1 MKALTAA
8 VVGFG
13 DRAEIYSRFA
23 LKNPDLLKI
32 TAVVDPDP
40 VRRGYAQKLFCIP
53 EGRVFSDYDA
63 FVGAGRLADF
73 VINGTMDELHI
84 STTLPLLP
92 LGYDVLL
99 EKPVTSKREELLT
112 LLEQAKKYGNK
123 IIVCHVLRY
132 TPFYRRIKEI
142 ILSGEIGRVR
152 HISTSENVGVAHA
165 SISYIRGK
173 WNNRERCGSSYMLAK
188 CCHDADLLC
197 WLNDGATPKEVCS
210 MGGREYFIPENAPKG
225 AGTRCLTDC
234 PLVDSCPYS
243 AKYMHVVNNPM
254 PITVWSD
261 IRKLPQEVTERERI
275 EALKTTN
282 PHGACIFKTDADIV
296 DQQVMTVMFSNGSV
310 GVHTLFSSAMRA
322 GRSVKIYGTLGEIEG
337 FTEDNAFKVR
347 TYNKYNI
354 LFNER
359 MEKITENIAGDN
371 HYGGDSRLM
380 EDCVRVF
387 SGRKPSIST
396 SGLEQSVY
404 SHLIVYA
411 ADESMEK
418 GCFEKIQNLG
428 EAQRGGK

>member
-1 MKALTAA
+1 MKVLTAA

-13 DRAEIYSRFA
+13 DRAEIYSKYA
-23 LKNPDLLKI
+23 LRHPELLKI
-32 TAVVDPDP
+32 TAVIDPDP
-40 VRRGYAQKLFCIP
+40 VRRAYAQKLFSIP
-53 EGRVFSDYDA
+53 NGRAFSDYGA
-63 FVGAGRLADF
+63 FIAAGRLADF
-73 VINGTMDELHI
+73 AINGTMDELHI

-99 EKPVTSKREELLT
+99 EKPVTSGREELLALAET
-112 LLEQAKKYGNK
+112 AKKYGNK

-142 ILSGEIGRVR
+142 LLSGEIGKVR
-152 HISTSENVGVAHA
+152 HIATSENVGVAHA

-173 WNNRERCGSSYMLAK
+173 WNNRARCGSSYMLAK

-197 WLNDGATPKEVCS
+197 WLNDGAVPREVCS

-225 AGTRCLTDC
+225 AGTRCLVDC

-243 AKYMHVVNNPM
+243 AKYMHLVNNPM

-261 IRKLPQEVTERERI
+261 LAKLPQDVTLQERER
-275 EALKTTN
+275 ALKTTN

-359 MEKITENIAGDN
+359 TETITENIAGDN

-380 EDCVRVF
+380 EDCIRVF
-387 SGRKPSIST
+387 CGREPSIST

-404 SHLIVYA
+404 SHLLVYA

-418 GCFEKIQNLG
+418 GSFEKICAIG
-428 EAQRGGK
+428 GAQRGGR

>member
-1 MKALTAA
+1 MKTLTAA

-13 DRAEIYSRFA
+13 DRAEIYSKYA
-23 LKNPDLLKI
+23 LKHPDRLKI
-32 TAVVDPDP
+32 SAVIDPDP
-40 VRRGYAQKLFCIP
+40 VRRRYAQELYSLPQEC
-53 EGRVFSDYDA
+53 VFSDYEKFA
-63 FVGAGRLADF
+63 GAGRLADF
-73 VINGTMDELHI
+73 IINGTMDGLHI

-99 EKPVTSKREELLT
+99 EKPITSDRRELLQ
-112 LLEQAKKYGNK
+112 LLRAAKKHGNK

-132 TPFYRRIKEI
+132 TPFYRKIKEI
-142 ILSGEIGRVR
+142 ILSGEIGKVR
-152 HISTSENVGVAHA
+152 HISMSENVGVAHA

-173 WNNRERCGSSYMLAK
+173 WNSKKRCGSGYMLAK
-188 CCHDADLLC
+188 CCHDADLMC
-197 WLNDGATPKEVCS
+197 WLNDGAVPRQVCS
-210 MGGREYFIPENAPKG
+210 MGGREYFVPKNAPEG
-225 AGTRCLTDC
+225 AGMRCLVDC

-243 AKYMHVVNNPM
+243 AKYMHLLNNPM

-261 IRKLPQEVTERERI
+261 IPKRPQEVTQEERET
-275 EALKTTN
+275 ALKTDN
-282 PHGACIFKTDADIV
+282 PHGVCIFKTDADIV

-322 GRSVKIYGTLGEIEG
+322 GRFVKIYGTLGEIEG
-337 FTEDNAFKVR
+337 FTEDGAFQVR
-347 TYNKYNI
+347 TYNKYNT

-359 MEKITENIAGDN
+359 TEKIEEDICNDN

-387 SGRKPSIST
+387 SGEKPSIST
-396 SGLEQSVY
+396 CSLEQSVY

-418 GCFEKIQNLG
+418 GRFEKIVALDETG
-428 EAQRGGK
+428 RGDR

>member
-1 MKALTAA
+1 MKMLTAA

-13 DRAEIYSRFA
+13 DRAEIYSKYSLRH
-23 LKNPDLLKI
+23 PEQLKI
-32 TAVVDPDP
+32 VAVVDPNEI
-40 VRRGYAQKLFCIP
+40 RRTYAKKLFSIP
-53 EGRVFSDYDA
+53 AENCFSDYDE
-63 FVGAGRLADF
+63 FIKAGRMADF

-99 EKPVTSKREELLT
+99 EKPITSDKAQLLT
-112 LLEQAKKYGNK
+112 LLQTAKRYGNK

-142 ILSGEIGRVR
+142 VLSGEIGRIR
-152 HISTSENVGVAHA
+152 QIATSENVGVAHA

-173 WNNRERCGSSYMLAK
+173 WNNKKRCGSSYMLAK
-188 CCHDADLLC
+188 CSHDADLLC
-197 WLNDGATPKEVCS
+197 WLNDVTAPREVCS
-210 MGGREYFIPENAPKG
+210 MGTRDYFVPVNAP
-225 AGTRCLTDC
+225 AHSGTRCMTDC

-243 AKYMHVVNNPM
+243 AKYMHIMNNPM

-261 IRKLPQEVTERERI
+261 IPKLPQEVTKEERLN
-275 EALKTTN
+275 ALATDN
-282 PHGACIFKTDADIV
+282 PHGGCIFKTDADIV
-296 DQQVMTVMFSNGSV
+296 DQQVLTVRFENGSL

-322 GRSVKIYGTLGEIEG
+322 GRSVKIYGTAGEIEG

-347 TYNKYNI
+347 TYNKFNI
-354 LFNER
+354 LYNER
-359 MEKITENIAGDN
+359 TETITDDIRNDN

-387 SGRKPSIST
+387 SDQQPSIST
-396 SGLEQSVY
+396 SGLTQSVY

-411 ADESMEK
+411 ADESMDK
-418 GCFEKIQNLG
+418 HCFVKIDDLA
-428 EAQRGGK
+428 E